1 MSLAELAEHG
11 VLGQDVDPG
20 DVLLVGHV
28 EEAAVD
34 GDRAVAAAG
43 VDEHRPNG
51 QGGQQGRVAGE
62 HAEVAVDPAGGDEVG
77 LPGPDLALRGDQVD
91 LQAGHG

>member
-1 MSLAELAEHG
+1 MTSSSWATWRKPPSTAT
-11 VLGQDVDPG
+11 
-20 DVLLVGHV
+20 
-28 EEAAVD
+28 AA
-34 GDRAVAAAG
+34 AAAG
-43 VDEHRPNG
+43 VDEHRADG

-77 LPGPDLALRGDQVD
+77 LPGPHLALGGDQVD